1 MSLLQDFQYLGQY
14 LMLIRGM
21 EFGGTQQIE
30 FGKIKEYY
38 LEYFNSNKFLINK
51 FLINICNYKIIN
63 NSFI

>member
-1 MSLLQDFQYLGQY
+1 
-14 LMLIRGM
+14 MLKRGM
-21 EFGGTQQIE
+21 ECGGTQQIE

-38 LEYFNSNKFLINK
+38 LEYFNSNKFLTNKFLINK